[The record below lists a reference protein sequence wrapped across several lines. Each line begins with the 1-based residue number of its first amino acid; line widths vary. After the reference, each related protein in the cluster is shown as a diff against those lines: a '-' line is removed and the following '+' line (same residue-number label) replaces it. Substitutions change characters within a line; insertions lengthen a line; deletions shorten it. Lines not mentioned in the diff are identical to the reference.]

1 MKQAMAP
8 SPNHQRTEFYM
19 WTAYEVFK
27 ITITINPISM
37 SNRVEKKKIVQIS
50 KMIKTRYANMPKS
63 TDT

>member
-1 MKQAMAP
+1 MAP

-37 SNRVEKKKIVQIS
+37 SNKAKNRK
-50 KMIKTRYANMPKS
+50 
-63 TDT
+63 